1 MFSAGRLLTQDCLLC
16 AAVSER
22 DILCHACA
30 ADLPRLPPERCPNC
44 ALPTPH
50 GAICGRCLAH
60 PPHYDATQSA
70 FSYDFPLDRL
80 VQSLKY
86 SHRLAL
92 AGFLGHQI
100 AVLAKEVEADLIV
113 PMPLH
118 AKRLRER
125 GFNQALEL
133 ARPVGRATGLPI
145 DTTSCQRIR
154 HTPAQAA
161 LPWRERVK
169 NIRGAFHCTTDFSG
183 KRLLLVDDVM
193 TTGASI
199 DECARTLKLHGAARV
214 SALVVARALPT

>member
-1 MFSAGRLLTQDCLLC
+1 MFSAERLLTQDCLLC

-22 DILCHACA
+22 DILCRACA
-30 ADLPRLPPERCPNC
+30 ADLPRLPPERCPLC

-50 GAICGRCLAH
+50 GAICGRCLSH

-70 FSYDFPLDRL
+70 FAYDFPLDRL

-92 AGFLGHQI
+92 AGFLGHQ
-100 AVLAKEVEADLIV
+100 LAILAANVEADLII

-133 ARPVGRATGLPI
+133 ARPVARATGLPI
-145 DTTSCQRIR
+145 DATGCQRIR

-169 NIRGAFHCTTDFSG
+169 NIRGAFHCSTDFSG

-214 SALVVARALPT
+214 SALVVARALPK